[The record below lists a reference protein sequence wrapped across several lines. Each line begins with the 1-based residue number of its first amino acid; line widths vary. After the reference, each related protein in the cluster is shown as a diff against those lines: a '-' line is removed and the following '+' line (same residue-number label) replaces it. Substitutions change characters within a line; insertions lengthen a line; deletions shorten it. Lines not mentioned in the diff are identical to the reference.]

1 MPRSKRSK
9 VKRSRDEVRTLMP
22 TRVDDRGRDEQRS
35 MRLNDAF
42 DNFRREIEGATNPW
56 SSMLDLRFP
65 RPYAMDEEGTLSRTP
80 LVAWLT
86 EETDTI
92 SA

>member
-9 VKRSRDEVRTLMP
+9 AKRSREKIRTLVP
-22 TRVDDRGRDEQRS
+22 TRVDDRGRHEQRS

-65 RPYAMDEEGTLSRTP
+65 AQGKHYQERLLLTWS
-80 LVAWLT
+80 T

-92 SA
+92 YA